1 MKKRIKNKIL
11 QSALNL
17 SETKRLSNSKKFNV
31 LVFLKQINFIIFIIF
46 YQGKKLRESN
56 AKERKKEA
64 KSKEFF

>member
-1 MKKRIKNKIL
+1 MKKGINDKIL
-11 QSALNL
+11 QSALNF

-56 AKERKKEA
+56 AKEHKKEA